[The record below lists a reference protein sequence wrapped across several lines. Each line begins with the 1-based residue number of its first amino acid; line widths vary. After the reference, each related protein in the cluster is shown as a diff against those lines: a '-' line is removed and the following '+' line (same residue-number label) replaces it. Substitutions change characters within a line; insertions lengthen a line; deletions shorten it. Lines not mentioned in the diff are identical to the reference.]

1 MNVFVTR
8 IAFSKRLLYTV
19 IKKITEKVVCN
30 KKGIVFIDNGNI
42 SNMDLYQDDLH
53 WKEKGKCLL
62 ATNFIF
68 ALNNFFLLLLDIGTI
83 RFFWETRFTN
93 FTKIRTTT

>member
-53 WKEKGKCLL
+53 
-62 ATNFIF
+62 
-68 ALNNFFLLLLDIGTI
+68 
-83 RFFWETRFTN
+83 
-93 FTKIRTTT
+93 